1 MDMADGETD
10 RARYPLRTQLRI
22 AQMLAHV
29 RPDALQVLAV
39 GLVVRARPFGKR
51 PQREGEQMR
60 DCIGDPSRAGVIDL
74 VHVAS
79 DVLDR
84 PPEDRAAP
92 APSRDR
98 DGGIAIDLRNDGAQM
113 RPRYVEREALHRPR
127 LDLERAGRIDTKERT
142 GLDARDA
149 LVLGCDDTPFLLQG
163 DEKGIVRGTQGDVRR
178 VEGP

>member
-10 RARYPLRTQLRI
+10 RACYPLRTQLRI

-39 GLVVRARPFGKR
+39 GPVVRARRPFGKG
-51 PQREGEQMR
+51 PQREGQQMR
-60 DCIGDPSRAGVIDL
+60 DRIGDPPRAGIIDL

-92 APSRDR
+92 ASSRDR
-98 DGGIAIDLRNDGAQM
+98 DRGIAIDLRDDGAQM

-127 LDLERAGRIDTKERT
+127 LD
-142 GLDARDA
+142 
-149 LVLGCDDTPFLLQG
+149 
-163 DEKGIVRGTQGDVRR
+163 
-178 VEGP
+178 